1 MARTLMVL
9 PRTKKQCFF
18 VRFKGSGQKPHPTDS
33 ELRMCWD
40 PRGNFTWKN
49 VLRADNAR
57 IKFRL
62 RQATIA
68 KQYSLAVRTKS
79 ARPNEVFERASGEP

>member
-1 MARTLMVL
+1 MGVTQNEKAMLFCSLQRVWAEA
-9 PRTKKQCFF
+9 
-18 VRFKGSGQKPHPTDS
+18 HPTDS

-40 PRGNFTWKN
+40 LRGNFTWKN
-49 VLRADNAR
+49 VMRADNAR